1 VYLDTIASPISV
13 FPTPIAVFNL
23 NPEEAILP
31 NTTFDIVN
39 LSIDASEF
47 VYTFDV
53 HGFGYSADT
62 SFAFPEETTGVY
74 NVQLWTSNQYGCVD
88 STMRQAAVRDDI
100 DIYIPNTFTP
110 DGDGINDVWLIK
122 GKGFTDL
129 NYSML
134 VFNRWGDIVF
144 ESTDPTQAWTGGF
157 KNGDYFV
164 QDGLYFYL
172 AEIQDIENDV
182 KYKYE
187 GHVLIVR

>member
-1 VYLDTIASPISV
+1 
-13 FPTPIAVFNL
+13 
-23 NPEEAILP
+23 
-31 NTTFDIVN
+31 
-39 LSIDASEF
+39 
-47 VYTFDV
+47 
-53 HGFGYSADT
+53 
-62 SFAFPEETTGVY
+62 
-74 NVQLWTSNQYGCVD
+74 
-88 STMRQAAVRDDI
+88 MRQAVVRDDI

-129 NYSML
+129 NYKML

-144 ESTDPTQAWTGGF
+144 ESTDPEEAWTGGF
-157 KNGDYFV
+157 QNGDYFV

-172 AEIQDIENDV
+172 AEIQDVENDV